1 MPIKEHLDMISS
13 DPSKVIA
20 HCYDLV
26 CNGLEC
32 GSGSIRIHS
41 RELQE
46 KVFGVLGYSKEEVAS
61 RFDQLLTAFEYGTP
75 PHGGIATG
83 IERLVMLLAG
93 TDNIRD
99 VVAFPKTQSF
109 IDPLFDAPDHVSDE
123 QLDELHIKV
132 KPIDT

>member
-1 MPIKEHLDMISS
+1 MEQKNYVAFCRKWRKNFSFNAESTMFNKSWRNL
-13 DPSKVIA
+13 
-20 HCYDLV
+20 
-26 CNGLEC
+26 NR
-32 GSGSIRIHS
+32 RIHS
-41 RELQE
+41 RKLQE
-46 KVFGVLGYSKEEVAS
+46 EVFGVLGYSKEEVAS

-109 IDPLFDAPDHVSDE
+109 IDPLFDAPDYVSNE
-123 QLDELHIKV
+123 QLNELHIKV
-132 KPIDT
+132 NPTET